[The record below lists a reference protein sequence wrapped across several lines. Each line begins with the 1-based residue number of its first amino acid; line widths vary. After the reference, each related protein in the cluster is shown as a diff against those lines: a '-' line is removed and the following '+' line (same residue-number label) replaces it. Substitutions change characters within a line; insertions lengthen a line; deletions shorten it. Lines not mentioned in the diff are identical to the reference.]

1 MNWDEYNILFHKL
14 KLNRVAFKEVIDCS
28 EEILTLVNAAIDA
41 AAQEKK
47 PWVGLTGTEVN
58 HIFAAYV
65 GYPERMMKEVENFL
79 KERNGG

>member
-1 MNWDEYNILFHKL
+1 
-14 KLNRVAFKEVIDCS
+14 
-28 EEILTLVNAAIDA
+28 VNAAIDA